1 MNRNVMGGN
10 WLIHPLPLRE
20 RVGRGAVPASSTLRT
35 RRLVVPR
42 PPLPQGERE
51 PEVPSAKGV
60 IANST
65 VLGLGLTTAEASG
78 KNEANLLAWFKRRSQ
93 LGWQGV
99 DARRA
104 TPSDPRLAHWGLAGC
119 RQLDPSHAAAKSWD
133 RGSKKSAERSQFAH
147 GVRSVN
153 HWCVAT

>member
-93 LGWQGV
+93 LGVAGGRCPKGDALRSEAGALGARWLPPARPQPRRREELGPGV
-99 DARRA
+99 KEKRR
-104 TPSDPRLAHWGLAGC
+104 TKPIC
-119 RQLDPSHAAAKSWD
+119 SWC
-133 RGSKKSAERSQFAH
+133 S
-147 GVRSVN
+147 
-153 HWCVAT
+153 